1 MKEMREKSLI
11 FSNEINFNDI
21 DSSYLKKFRKEKNIS
36 QKTLAKIIG
45 VSETTVQKW
54 EQGVNPIKGTANKLL
69 YLLSSDETL
78 IYKLQKKLKGNNL

>member
-78 IYKLQKKLKGNNL
+78 IYKLQKN

>member
-21 DSSYLKKFRKEKNIS
+21 DSNYLKKFRKEKNIS

-78 IYKLQKKLKGNNL
+78 IYKLQKN